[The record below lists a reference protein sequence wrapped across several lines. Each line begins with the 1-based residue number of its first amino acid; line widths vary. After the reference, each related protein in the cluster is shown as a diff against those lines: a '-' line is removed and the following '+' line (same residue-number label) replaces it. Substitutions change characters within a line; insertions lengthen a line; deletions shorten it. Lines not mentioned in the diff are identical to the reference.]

1 MPPALLMYLAHFM
14 ENIMRC
20 LIKTL
25 GLSLVAVLT
34 SLAHAQDY
42 PSKPIRLI
50 VPFATGGVTDTSAR
64 VLSDKLSRQ
73 IGQQVIVENRPGGS
87 GNPGTQYVAQSAPD
101 GYTLLLAFDGT
112 MVINPFVF
120 PKIPFD
126 TVKDFAPVTKL
137 GDAALVL
144 VAHPSVPAK
153 TFSELL
159 AYSKAN
165 PGKLSFGHSGT
176 GATTHVAG
184 ELLKQRTGLDMMH
197 IPYKSGGQAVVDAI
211 GGQVPLAY
219 SAVAG
224 AHAHIKSGKLTA
236 IGVSSLKR
244 TGALPDVPTFT
255 EQGVAG
261 FEAVS
266 WVGILAPAKTPKA
279 VIDRLHR
286 DITAALREPD
296 LRERFGTLG
305 IDPVG
310 NTPDQFAEQIKADL
324 ARWGKVVEQAKIKL
338 EQ

>member
-1 MPPALLMYLAHFM
+1 MQIHKILAGAMLCALSIAA
-14 ENIMRC
+14 I
-20 LIKTL
+20 
-25 GLSLVAVLT
+25 
-34 SLAHAQDY
+34 AQDF
-42 PSKPIRLI
+42 PSKPVRLI

-64 VLSDKLSRQ
+64 LIADKLSRA

-87 GNPGTQYVAQSAPD
+87 GNPGTQYVAQSVPD

-126 TVKDFAPVTKL
+126 TVKDFQPVTKL

-144 VAHPSVPAK
+144 VAHPAVPAK
-153 TFSELL
+153 NFSELL

-176 GATTHVAG
+176 GGTTHVAG
-184 ELLKQRTGLDMMH
+184 ELLKQRSGLDMLH

-224 AHAHIKSGKLTA
+224 AHAHVKSGKLKA

-244 TGALPDVPTFT
+244 ISSLPDAPTFD

-266 WVGILAPAKTPKA
+266 WVGIMAPAKTPRA
-279 VIDRLHR
+279 IVDRLQR
-286 DITAALREPD
+286 DLAAILKDQDTRD
-296 LRERFGTLG
+296 RFATLG
-305 IDPVG
+305 IEPVG
-310 NTPDQFAEQIKADL
+310 NTPEQFAEQIKADL
-324 ARWGKVVEQAKIKL
+324 ARWGKVVEQAKIRA
-338 EQ
+338 E

>member
-1 MPPALLMYLAHFM
+1 
-14 ENIMRC
+14 MRTRNW
-20 LIKTL
+20 LTGLVISTL
-25 GLSLVAVLT
+25 GAISV
-34 SLAHAQDY
+34 AQDY
-42 PSKPIRLI
+42 PNKPIRLI

-64 VLSDKLSRQ
+64 LIADKLSRQ

-87 GNPGTQYVAQSAPD
+87 GNPGTQYVAQSTPD

-126 TVKDFAPVTKL
+126 TVKDFQPVTKL

-153 TFSELL
+153 NFPQLM

-176 GATTHVAG
+176 GGTTHVAG
-184 ELLKQRTGLDMMH
+184 ELLKQRTGLDMLH

-224 AHAHIKSGKLTA
+224 AHSHVKSGKLNA

-244 TGALPDVPTFT
+244 ISSLPDAPTFD
-255 EQGVAG
+255 EQGVTG

-266 WVGILAPAKTPKA
+266 WVGILAPAKTPPA
-279 VIDRLHR
+279 IVERLHR
-286 DITAALREPD
+286 ELAIALKEAD
-296 LRERFGTLG
+296 TRERFSTLG
-305 IDPVG
+305 IEPVG
-310 NTPDQFAEQIKADL
+310 NTPEQFAEQIKADL
-324 ARWGKVVEQAKIKL
+324 ARWGKVVERAKIRV

>member
-1 MPPALLMYLAHFM
+1 
-14 ENIMRC
+14 MRTRNW
-20 LIKTL
+20 LTGLVISTL
-25 GLSLVAVLT
+25 GAISV
-34 SLAHAQDY
+34 AQDY
-42 PSKPIRLI
+42 PNKPIRLI

-64 VLSDKLSRQ
+64 LIADKLSRQ

-87 GNPGTQYVAQSAPD
+87 GNPGTQYVAQSTPD

-126 TVKDFAPVTKL
+126 TVKDFQPVTKL

-153 TFSELL
+153 NFPQLM

-176 GATTHVAG
+176 GGTTHVAG
-184 ELLKQRTGLDMMH
+184 ELLKQRTGLDMLH
-197 IPYKSGGQAVVDAI
+197 IPYKSGGQAVVDAL

-224 AHAHIKSGKLTA
+224 AHSHVKSGKLNA

-244 TGALPDVPTFT
+244 ISSLPDAPTFD
-255 EQGVAG
+255 EQGVTG

-266 WVGILAPAKTPKA
+266 WVGILAPAKTPPA
-279 VIDRLHR
+279 IVERLHR
-286 DITAALREPD
+286 ELAIALKEAD
-296 LRERFGTLG
+296 TRERFSTLG
-305 IDPVG
+305 IEPVG
-310 NTPDQFAEQIKADL
+310 NTPEQFAEQIKADL
-324 ARWGKVVEQAKIKL
+324 ARWGKVVERAKIRV

>member
-1 MPPALLMYLAHFM
+1 MQIHKILAGAMLCALSIAA
-14 ENIMRC
+14 I
-20 LIKTL
+20 
-25 GLSLVAVLT
+25 
-34 SLAHAQDY
+34 AQDF
-42 PSKPIRLI
+42 PSKPVRLI

-64 VLSDKLSRQ
+64 LIADKLSRA

-126 TVKDFAPVTKL
+126 TVKDFQPVTKL

-144 VAHPSVPAK
+144 VAHPAVPAK
-153 TFSELL
+153 NFSELL

-176 GATTHVAG
+176 GGTTHVAG
-184 ELLKQRTGLDMMH
+184 ELLKQRSGLDMLH

-224 AHAHIKSGKLTA
+224 AHAHVKSGKLKA

-244 TGALPDVPTFT
+244 ISSLPDAPTFD

-266 WVGILAPAKTPKA
+266 WVGIMAPAKTPRA
-279 VIDRLHR
+279 IVDRLQR
-286 DITAALREPD
+286 DLAAILKDQDTRD
-296 LRERFGTLG
+296 RFATLG
-305 IDPVG
+305 IEPVG
-310 NTPDQFAEQIKADL
+310 NTPEQFAEQIKADL
-324 ARWGKVVEQAKIKL
+324 ARWGKVVEQAKIRA
-338 EQ
+338 E

>member
-1 MPPALLMYLAHFM
+1 
-14 ENIMRC
+14 MRTRNW
-20 LIKTL
+20 LTGLVISTL
-25 GLSLVAVLT
+25 GAISV
-34 SLAHAQDY
+34 AQDY
-42 PSKPIRLI
+42 PNKPIRLI

-64 VLSDKLSRQ
+64 LIADKLSRQ

-87 GNPGTQYVAQSAPD
+87 GNPGTQYVAQSTPD

-126 TVKDFAPVTKL
+126 TVKDFQPVTKL

-153 TFSELL
+153 NFPQLM

-176 GATTHVAG
+176 GGTTHVAG
-184 ELLKQRTGLDMMH
+184 ELLKQRTGLDMLH
-197 IPYKSGGQAVVDAI
+197 IPYKSGGQAVVDAL

-224 AHAHIKSGKLTA
+224 AHSHVKSGKLNA

-244 TGALPDVPTFT
+244 ISSLPDAPTFD
-255 EQGVAG
+255 EQGVTG

-266 WVGILAPAKTPKA
+266 WVGILAPAKTPPA
-279 VIDRLHR
+279 IVERLHR
-286 DITAALREPD
+286 DLAIALKEAD
-296 LRERFGTLG
+296 TRERFSTLG
-305 IDPVG
+305 IEPVG
-310 NTPDQFAEQIKADL
+310 NTPEQFAEQIKADL
-324 ARWGKVVEQAKIKL
+324 ARWGKVVERAKIRV

>member
-1 MPPALLMYLAHFM
+1 MQIHKILAGAMLCALSIAA
-14 ENIMRC
+14 I
-20 LIKTL
+20 
-25 GLSLVAVLT
+25 
-34 SLAHAQDY
+34 AQDF
-42 PSKPIRLI
+42 PSKPVRLI

-64 VLSDKLSRQ
+64 LIADKLSRA

-87 GNPGTQYVAQSAPD
+87 GNPGTQYVAQSVPD

-126 TVKDFAPVTKL
+126 TVKDFQPVTKL

-144 VAHPSVPAK
+144 VAHPAVPAK
-153 TFSELL
+153 NFSELL

-176 GATTHVAG
+176 GGTTHVAG
-184 ELLKQRTGLDMMH
+184 ELLKQRSGLDMLH

-224 AHAHIKSGKLTA
+224 AHAHVKSGKLKA

-244 TGALPDVPTFT
+244 ISSLPDAPTFD

-266 WVGILAPAKTPKA
+266 WVGIMAPAKTPRA
-279 VIDRLHR
+279 IVDRLQR
-286 DITAALREPD
+286 DLAAILKDQDTRD
-296 LRERFGTLG
+296 RFATLG
-305 IDPVG
+305 IEPVA
-310 NTPDQFAEQIKADL
+310 NTPEQFAEQIKADL
-324 ARWGKVVEQAKIKL
+324 ARWGKVVEQAKIRA
-338 EQ
+338 E

>member
-1 MPPALLMYLAHFM
+1 MQTFRWIAGVMVFALA
-14 ENIMRC
+14 
-20 LIKTL
+20 
-25 GLSLVAVLT
+25 GLSG
-34 SLAHAQDY
+34 AQDY
-42 PSKPIRLI
+42 PNKPIRLI

-64 VLSDKLSRQ
+64 VIADKLSRQ
-73 IGQQVIVENRPGGS
+73 LGQQVIVENRPGGS

-126 TVKDFAPVTKL
+126 TVKDFQPITKL

-153 TFSELL
+153 TFAELL
-159 AYSKAN
+159 AYSKSN

-176 GATTHVAG
+176 GGTTHVAG
-184 ELLKQRTGLDMMH
+184 ELLKQRTGLDMLH

-224 AHAHIKSGKLTA
+224 AHAHVKSGKLVG
-236 IGVSSLKR
+236 IGVSSQKR
-244 TGALPDVPTFT
+244 ISSLPDVPTFI

-266 WVGILAPAKTPKA
+266 WVGILVPMKTPRP
-279 VIDRLHR
+279 VVDRLYR
-286 DITAALREPD
+286 DIAFVLKEPD
-296 LRERFGTLG
+296 VRERFATLG
-305 IDPVG
+305 IEPAG
-310 NTPDQFAEQIKADL
+310 NTPEQFGEQIRNDL
-324 ARWGKVVEQAKIKL
+324 ARWGKVVEQAKIKV

>member
-1 MPPALLMYLAHFM
+1 MHRF
-14 ENIMRC
+14 
-20 LIKTL
+20 KTL
-25 GLSLVAVLT
+25 IVCGLAAAAALAASV
-34 SLAHAQDY
+34 AHAQDF

-64 VLSDKLSRQ
+64 VLSDKLSRL

-126 TVKDFAPVTKL
+126 TVKDFQPVTKL

-144 VAHPSVPAK
+144 VAHPSVAVK
-153 TFSELL
+153 NFSELM

-176 GATTHVAG
+176 GGTTHVAG

-224 AHAHIKSGKLTA
+224 AQAHIRSGKLVP

-244 TGALPDVPTFT
+244 IGSLPDVPTFI

-266 WVGILAPAKTPKA
+266 WVGILAPAKTPTP
-279 VIDRLHR
+279 VMDRLHR
-286 DITAALREPD
+286 AITAALKESD
-296 LRERFGTLG
+296 LRERFATLG

-310 NTPDQFAEQIKADL
+310 NTPDQFAEQIKNDL
-324 ARWGKVVEQAKIKL
+324 ARWGKVVEQAKIRVD
-338 EQ
+338 

>member
-1 MPPALLMYLAHFM
+1 MHSL
-14 ENIMRC
+14 
-20 LIKTL
+20 KTL
-25 GLSLVAVLT
+25 AVCGFAAITMLAP
-34 SLAHAQDY
+34 SLAYAQDF

-64 VLSDKLSRQ
+64 VLSDKLSRLL
-73 IGQQVIVENRPGGS
+73 GQQVIVENRPGGS

-126 TVKDFAPVTKL
+126 SVKDFQPVTKL

-144 VAHPSVPAK
+144 VAHPSVAVK
-153 TFSELL
+153 NFGELM

-176 GATTHVAG
+176 GGTTHVAG
-184 ELLKQRTGLDMMH
+184 ELLKQRTGLDMTH
-197 IPYKSGGQAVVDAI
+197 IPYKSGGQAVIDAI

-224 AHAHIKSGKLTA
+224 AQAHIKTGKLVP

-244 TGALPDVPTFT
+244 IGSLPDVQTFS

-296 LRERFGTLG
+296 LRERFATLG

-310 NTPDQFAEQIKADL
+310 NTPDQFAEQIKSDL
-324 ARWGKVVEQAKIKL
+324 ARWGKVVEQAKIRVD
-338 EQ
+338 

>member
-1 MPPALLMYLAHFM
+1 MQPIRTVWASAL
-14 ENIMRC
+14 
-20 LIKTL
+20 
-25 GLSLVAVLT
+25 VLT
-34 SLAHAQDY
+34 ASVMLMASAGQAQDY
-42 PSKPIRLI
+42 PNKPIRLI

-64 VLSDKLSRQ
+64 VLADKLSRQ

-126 TVKDFAPVTKL
+126 TVKDFQPITKL

-144 VAHPSVPAK
+144 VAHPAVPAK
-153 TFSELL
+153 TFAELM

-176 GATTHVAG
+176 GGTTHVAG
-184 ELLKQRTGLDMMH
+184 ELLKQRTGLDMTH
-197 IPYKSGGQAVVDAI
+197 IPYKSGGQAVIDAI

-224 AHAHIKSGKLTA
+224 AQAHIKSGKLVA
-236 IGVSSLKR
+236 LGVSSQKR
-244 TGALPDVPTFT
+244 IASLPDVPTFI

-266 WVGILAPAKTPKA
+266 WVGIMVPAKTPRT
-279 VIDRLHR
+279 VVDRLHR
-286 DITAALREPD
+286 DISAALKEPD
-296 LRERFGTLG
+296 LRERFSTLG

-310 NTPDQFAEQIKADL
+310 NTPEQFAEQIKADL
-324 ARWGKVVEQAKIKL
+324 ARWGKVVEQAKIRL
-338 EQ
+338 E